1 VLHGAFKNHASGSG
15 HVKHREHIIKIY
27 YFQIYIIFYKK
38 ILRNKSSKEDE
49 EKYCANTG

>member
-1 VLHGAFKNHASGSG
+1 MEHSRIMQVEVDMQSIG
-15 HVKHREHIIKIY
+15 EHIIKIL
-27 YFQIYIIFYKK
+27 FFFFFK